1 MLPAHLPRWVR
12 VLVAVVALY
21 TAVNLNT
28 GTRLLRRLW
37 SRGEGRAAALST
49 SAAVAAS
56 QRSAAAAAA
65 AAASSSAAYASSASA
80 ASAASALDAAAD
92 PASREEALAATWS
105 CPYPRKRISCRMR
118 ERVIDQLRARA
129 VRVCLWDG
137 NSHMHADRISSEMP
151 APAELY
157 SWDRKCD
164 IERPDSLFGMGSY
177 WPGWFIEQLTAFPG
191 EDSYKVLLCTE
202 PPVVQPEMYAKVRE
216 LKADYDLTLSLAD
229 ASWVNDTDGGN
240 VMQWSFGS
248 SHVPLDQWAIY
259 PKARLCSI
267 IASKQDW
274 APGHK
279 MRHLAIAMIQ
289 RRGFD
294 CTPLGK
300 GYAYLN
306 AKVDGLRDFMFSIVI
321 ENSVSGR
328 YMTEKI
334 IDAVATGTVPVY
346 WGSSWAKELFGEG
359 ILTFDTLEQLEALLP
374 SLTPALYE
382 RMLPRARANV
392 AKAKGY
398 VPPERWLWHNVFEC
412 AYRWHA
418 ANGDCR
424 GDEEIQ
430 EEYNRRWGLAPPP
443 AADPAGGNK

>member
-1 MLPAHLPRWVR
+1 MLPHTLPRWLR
-12 VLVAVVALY
+12 ILVAVVAIY
-21 TAVNLNT
+21 TAVSFNT
-28 GTRLLRRLW
+28 GSLLSRRPAR
-37 SRGEGRAAALST
+37 SALASGAR
-49 SAAVAAS
+49 AAVAAG
-56 QRSAAAAAA
+56 RGAAAAAA
-65 AAASSSAAYASSASA
+65 AALGPPAAPSAGSALGSSSILGSAPS
-80 ASAASALDAAAD
+80 
-92 PASREEALAATWS
+92 PAREAALALTWS
-105 CPYPRKRISCRMR
+105 CPFPRKRISCRMR

-137 NSHMHADRISSEMP
+137 NSHMHSDRISSEMP
-151 APAELY
+151 SPPELY

-216 LKADYDLTLSLAD
+216 LKAGYDLTLSLAD
-229 ASWVNDTDGGN
+229 SSWVNDTDGGN
-240 VMQWSFGS
+240 VLQWSFGS
-248 SHVPLDQWAIY
+248 SHVPLEHWAVY
-259 PKARLCSI
+259 PKTRLCSI

-279 MRHLAIAMIQ
+279 MRHAAIAMIQ
-289 RRGFD
+289 RLGFD

-300 GYAYLN
+300 GYSFLP
-306 AKVDGLRDFMFSIVI
+306 AKADGLRDYMFSIVI
-321 ENSVSGR
+321 ENSISGR

-374 SLTPALYE
+374 SLTPQLYAA
-382 RMLPRARANV
+382 MLPQAVANV
-392 AKAKGY
+392 DKARGY

-424 GDEEIQ
+424 TDEEIRK
-430 EEYNRRWGLAPPP
+430 EYNELWGI
-443 AADPAGGNK
+443 KEE